1 MGADPLSTTAHQ
13 WKDMRGQE
21 CSLDQRDAVAEVR
34 LRERDGRTKLASK
47 LAIWQ
52 ALWKTSYILLTPG
65 PQGTST
71 CLPWKRHEGLP
82 GQQDQPR
89 ACQLPAHPLWYPG
102 FHSLGKSA

>member
-1 MGADPLSTTAHQ
+1 MNEMEELRWHPSSLSGRHCGKRPVFSAGA
-13 WKDMRGQE
+13 
-21 CSLDQRDAVAEVR
+21 
-34 LRERDGRTKLASK
+34 
-47 LAIWQ
+47 
-52 ALWKTSYILLTPG
+52 YILLTPG

-71 CLPWKRHEGLP
+71 GLPWKRHEGLP

>member
-34 LRERDGRTKLASK
+34 LHERDGRTKLASK

-52 ALWKTSYILLTPG
+52 ALRKTP
-65 PQGTST
+65 
-71 CLPWKRHEGLP
+71 CL
-82 GQQDQPR
+82 
-89 ACQLPAHPLWYPG
+89 
-102 FHSLGKSA
+102 